1 MTKPMSLVYSGSD
14 ANYLALRMLEEMH
27 NIGTVDGATKSFE
40 LIVQLGLIGLLK
52 QQESE
57 ELSETLGAPFNGQIA
72 PLNESK

>member
-1 MTKPMSLVYSGSD
+1 MSKPMSLVYDGSD

-27 NIGTVDGATKSFE
+27 NINSAGSATKSFE

-57 ELSETLGAPFNGQIA
+57 EVTE
-72 PLNESK
+72 